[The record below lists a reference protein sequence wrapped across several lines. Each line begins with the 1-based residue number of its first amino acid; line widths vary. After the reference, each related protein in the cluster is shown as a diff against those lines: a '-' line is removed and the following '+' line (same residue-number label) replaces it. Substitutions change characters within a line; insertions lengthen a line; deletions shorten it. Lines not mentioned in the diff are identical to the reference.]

1 VSNAAT
7 TLISTNTV
15 QAQASS
21 HGDAPRIMEVPAGS
35 VLEYLDRRHEQGFE
49 GRPYWEFVAHLRGR
63 RVFCTSFA
71 RPI

>member
-1 VSNAAT
+1 VTNAAT
-7 TLISTNTV
+7 TLISTHTV

-21 HGDAPRIMEVPAGS
+21 HGDAPRSVEIPAGS
-35 VLEYLDRRHEQGFE
+35 ILEYLDRRHEQCFE
-49 GRPYWEFVAHLRGR
+49 GRTYWEFVANLSGR

>member
-1 VSNAAT
+1 
-7 TLISTNTV
+7 
-15 QAQASS
+15 
-21 HGDAPRIMEVPAGS
+21 MEVPAGS